1 MSFFKSSINLNHSS
15 KRLRLMNYFDWS
27 SKKDNDKIEASVS
40 CTALCILRNALEE
53 EFFVGKHL
61 ASALKPFRV

>member
-1 MSFFKSSINLNHSS
+1 
-15 KRLRLMNYFDWS
+15 MNCFDWS

-40 CTALCILRNALEE
+40 CTALCIWRNPLEE